1 MEEVLLV
8 TGPMTLPLCGGRAF
22 TTGNGKWLPPAPEN
36 WATVVSF
43 LLAGEEVLPIPPA
56 GYLEWGLQ

>member
-8 TGPMTLPLCGGRAF
+8 TGPLTLPLCGGRAF
-22 TTGNGKWLPPAPEN
+22 TTGNGKWLPPAPVN